1 MVIIDEL
8 LGYLYQSSSQ
18 KRRMQRMMLE
28 YMILFSGFI
37 ISEIIAGCQ
46 TMQGN
51 NTVVEIIKVAI
62 PAVVTFIGVFLI
74 SGKEK
79 HDKSTEAINKL
90 IRQLGMN
97 DEETLKHGLSSQYNN
112 VMESIGRGGNASL
125 TEQHSH
131 LESCIQESYKTIK
144 DRYKREDD
152 TYALFTSKQRD
163 LAETMNNF
171 TRDYKETIND
181 RNRIL
186 IEKRKI
192 KGTNKGT
199 TDRK

>member
-1 MVIIDEL
+1 
-8 LGYLYQSSSQ
+8 
-18 KRRMQRMMLE
+18 MMLE

-199 TDRK
+199 KDRK